1 MAEMSFTTA
10 AAQNRIAK
18 ILQALESSDQTVA
31 SISTLIFISRRWSRE
46 YLEHLRQQRRVH
58 ITAWVKDIGQGRSY
72 PRPVYRIGGGV
83 DAIKPRPMTT
93 KEKTAARV
101 KRRRDDPE
109 FYLKERAGNQLR
121 RFKPKP
127 DKAAAWLMQA

>member
-1 MAEMSFTTA
+1 MADMSFTTTT
-10 AAQNRIAK
+10 AQNRIAK

-31 SISTLIFISRRWSRE
+31 SISTLIFISRRWARE
-46 YLEHLRQQRRVH
+46 YLEHLRQKRRVH
-58 ITAWVKDIGQGRSY
+58 ITAWVRDIGEGRPY
-72 PRPVYRIGGGV
+72 PRPVYRIGCGIDV
-83 DAIKPRPMTT
+83 AKPRPMSN
-93 KEKTAARV
+93 KDKTIARR

-127 DKAAAWLMQA
+127 DRAAAWLMQA